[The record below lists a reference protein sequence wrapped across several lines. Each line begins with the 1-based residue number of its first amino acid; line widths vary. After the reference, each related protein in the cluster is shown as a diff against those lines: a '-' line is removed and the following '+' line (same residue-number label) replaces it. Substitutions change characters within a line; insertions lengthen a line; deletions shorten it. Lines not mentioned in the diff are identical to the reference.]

1 MNTVVIFA
9 GGSGNRMNSK
19 ARPKQFLQFYGKEL
33 IVHTIENFQNHRE
46 IDQIVVACKEDW
58 IDYMQ
63 QLVHKYDLTK
73 VASVVKCPSI
83 MDL

>member
-46 IDQIVVACKEDW
+46 IDKIVVACKEDW
-58 IDYMQ
+58 ID
-63 QLVHKYDLTK
+63 LETHICNSHLWTNEKDIL
-73 VASVVKCPSI
+73 
-83 MDL
+83 LLN